1 MFDPGMSATFT
12 ARTTRM
18 GKVEMASSGKRGFK
32 GAVFDLD
39 GLLMDSEPVWSWAQR
54 KMFAE
59 MGVEL
64 TEAMQWATTGMRL
77 NEALVVWSGYFPGTA
92 MDPVGMR
99 ARLVELVG
107 RRIMETGLPK
117 AGAVRAMEL
126 CHASGCRMAIA
137 SSSPPEIIEV
147 AMDRMDGLRPGVR
160 RWFSEILSAESEA
173 HGKPHPAVYLSA
185 AARLGVAPG
194 DCIAFEDSVFGLRS
208 AHAAGMHCVAV
219 PEEHNRG
226 RAEYAIAH
234 RILASLEEF
243 REEHLISRP

>member
-1 MFDPGMSATFT
+1 
-12 ARTTRM
+12 M
-18 GKVEMASSGKRGFK
+18 GKAEMTTGGKRGFE

-77 NEALVVWSGYFPGTA
+77 NEALVAWRGYFPGTS

-99 ARLVELVG
+99 ARLVELVSG
-107 RRIMETGLPK
+107 SLMTSGLPK
-117 AGAVRAMEL
+117 AGAIRAMEI

-147 AMDRMDGLRPGVR
+147 AMERMDGLRPGVR
-160 RWFSEILSAESEA
+160 GWFREILSAESEA
-173 HGKPHPAVYLSA
+173 HGKPHPAIYLSA
-185 AARLGVAPG
+185 AGRLGVAPG

-208 AHAAGMHCVAV
+208 AHAAGMHCIAV
-219 PEEHNRG
+219 PEKHNRG
-226 RAEYAIAH
+226 RTEYAIAH
-234 RILASLEEF
+234 RVLESLEAFEPGF
-243 REEHLISRP
+243 LNR

>member
-1 MFDPGMSATFT
+1 
-12 ARTTRM
+12 
-18 GKVEMASSGKRGFK
+18 MAFR

-39 GLLMDSEPVWSWAQR
+39 GLLMDSEPIWSWAQR

-64 TEAMQWATTGMRL
+64 TQAMQWATTGMRMH
-77 NEALVVWSGYFPGTA
+77 EALVIWSGFFPGTV
-92 MDPVGMR
+92 MDPAGMR

-107 RRIMETGLPK
+107 GRLMESGLPK
-117 AGAVRAMEL
+117 AGALRAIEL
-126 CHASGCRMAIA
+126 CHAAGCRMAIA
-137 SSSPPEIIEV
+137 SSAPSEIIEV
-147 AMDRMDGLRPGVR
+147 AVDRLEMLRPGVR
-160 RWFSEILSAESEA
+160 DWFGEILSAESEA

-185 AARLGVAPG
+185 AARLGLEPR

-219 PEEHNRG
+219 PEAHNRG
-226 RAEYAIAH
+226 RTEYAIAH

-243 REEHLISRP
+243 QAEHLSAG